1 MEQAE
6 NKAFALVPEITS
18 TQHNFHSAIIE
29 EREIEQEKHKNQQQQ
44 HQINT
49 VLWFELTKN
58 VNWCRC
64 RIETT
69 NQNDH

>member
-18 TQHNFHSAIIE
+18 TQHNFHFAIIE
-29 EREIEQEKHKNQQQQ
+29 EREIEQEKYKNQQQ

-58 VNWCRC
+58 VN
-64 RIETT
+64 
-69 NQNDH
+69 